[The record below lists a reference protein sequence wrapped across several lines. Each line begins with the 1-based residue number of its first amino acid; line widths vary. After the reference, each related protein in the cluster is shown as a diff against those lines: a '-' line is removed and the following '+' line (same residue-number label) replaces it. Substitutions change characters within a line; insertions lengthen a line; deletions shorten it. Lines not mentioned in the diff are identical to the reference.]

1 MGIVTCSCSSG
12 LVMHALSDIGSHLP
26 CAAAPSAPALQVI
39 GSGVTTTAGTVY
51 QNCMTASL
59 PFNWYF
65 TQATAGFV
73 TSQLSYMITASATAG
88 FGTFLGTG
96 ANPVGGITLPLRSV
110 VVQSNSMTPNMW
122 MGLADT
128 GVSPAISTVAIK
140 TCYTTVATSQFAQ
153 TVVCTSSSTGLYLPV
168 CPTTVP
174 TFATS
179 GTTAV
184 STTGTCYNSECQLVC
199 VLMRHMTCFV
209 PLC

>member
-1 MGIVTCSCSSG
+1 MCSCTICTSASSHRQRCYHHRWHCVPELHG
-12 LVMHALSDIGSHLP
+12 SFTAFQLVLHTGYCWLCYLP
-26 CAAAPSAPALQVI
+26 AVVHDYSVRNRWL
-39 GSGVTTTAGTVY
+39 
-51 QNCMTASL
+51 
-59 PFNWYF
+59 WY
-65 TQATAGFV
+65 
-73 TSQLSYMITASATAG
+73 I
-88 FGTFLGTG
+88 LGTG

-179 GTTAV
+179 GTTVV